1 MAQDIFSQFE
11 DKEEEDD
18 PFASFVDEDIP
29 RPKSVQSTPRN
40 FAVDDSL
47 QSVKTEPTFWQRI
60 DEPLTDLPSRAA
72 RPVANMMDQPILN
85 ASPEGNDGLLDKLKV
100 FNSQLRGFGAG
111 AVQAVGDFATRMTS
125 PLELGMT
132 LATGGASIARRGGLM
147 GLSRGLEA
155 ANLLGSTVDAGL
167 GAKEIIQADD
177 NSGRLSGLARIGG
190 AGTNALGGLKG
201 LKGIAENVP
210 PAALP
215 ELETTA
221 LKTLK
226 NEVVPEAVE
235 SPKLQLERQPVIQP
249 QGSVNIDN
257 TVDDMFNEALAARA
271 SEVPQAPRVP
281 QKPKIRVK
289 FNPET
294 NSLEPDLNDSLTATV
309 VKAAKTGEAVPQ
321 RNRIDPDT
329 EVDLNDVYQGTM
341 FQLESD
347 YKPMTRFAAEGVD
360 IPTARKME
368 DARQG
373 EMVDARAPESELK
386 AKGRAGDLTN
396 ANQQEFPGN
405 FREPKEPEWMPGG
418 KPVKHPESTKAEEV
432 LGLTRALQSTFDL
445 SFPLRQGRTL
455 MHTKGWWN
463 AWGDSIRSIGS
474 EQTYKAVNDSIA
486 NRPNFRGRVHRKADG
501 SIDYVEKSLA
511 QEAGLYIGDLQN
523 SREEALGS
531 ALAEKIP
538 GIGRYVRGSNR
549 AYNAFA
555 NKLRA
560 DVFDDLIAKNPHAK
574 TDLVVAR
581 AIADYV
587 NNASGRGNLG
597 KFEAAAKHFNE
608 MFFSPRLMKSRFHMM
623 NPRNLAFSRPEV
635 RNEYLKSMGLLAS
648 TWITAAKLAEYGGA
662 EVSWDP
668 ESSDFGKIKIGNT
681 RIDPGA
687 GFQQPLVLMYRL
699 TKGVPQK
706 LLYGEGR
713 YSESPL
719 RTTGSDA
726 LNFLEGKLSPNA
738 RLISELASAEKG
750 KKPFEVGDQALK
762 SIMPITIQGFS
773 ELAQE
778 DPDLLPLIGLDA
790 LGIGVSTYE
799 KGKERSRLLP
809 ESIFPRRNDL
819 SFPLR

>member
-1 MAQDIFSQFE
+1 MAGQIINPDDE
-11 DKEEEDD
+11 RVDDEEWVDD
-18 PFASFVDEDIP
+18 EPITPQPIE
-29 RPKSVQSTPRN
+29 RPKPQLLGLDEP
-40 FAVDDSL
+40 AV
-47 QSVKTEPTFWQRI
+47 KPPTLWERL
-60 DEPLTDLPSRAA
+60 DTPLTDLPSR
-72 RPVANMMDQPILN
+72 VAKVGADKIDE
-85 ASPEGNDGLLDKLKV
+85 PELDSSFPRLK
-100 FNSQLRGFGAG
+100 GFAAG
-111 AVQAVGDFATRMTS
+111 ALQGIGDLATRMTS

-132 LATGGASIARRGGLM
+132 LATGGASIARRSGLM

-201 LKGIAENVP
+201 LKGVAEKVP

-215 ELETTA
+215 ELETTP

-226 NEVVPEAVE
+226 NEVVPEVVE
-235 SPKLQLERQPVIQP
+235 PPKLQLERQPIIQP

-257 TVDDMFNEALAARA
+257 TVDDMFNEALTARA
-271 SEVPQAPRVP
+271 SEVPQVPQAP

-294 NSLEPDLNDSLTATV
+294 NSLEPDLNDPLTATV

-329 EVDLNDVYQGTM
+329 EVDL
-341 FQLESD
+341 
-347 YKPMTRFAAEGVD
+347 
-360 IPTARKME
+360 
-368 DARQG
+368 
-373 EMVDARAPESELK
+373 
-386 AKGRAGDLTN
+386 
-396 ANQQEFPGN
+396 
-405 FREPKEPEWMPGG
+405 EPEWMPGG

-474 EQTYKAVNDSIA
+474 EQTYKAVNESIA

-501 SIDYVEKSLA
+501 SIDHVEQSLA
-511 QEAGLYIGDLQN
+511 QKAGLYIGDLQN
-523 SREEALGS
+523 LREEALGS

-574 TDLVVAR
+574 TDLVAAR

-719 RTTGSDA
+719 RTAGSDA

-738 RLISELASAEKG
+738 RLVSELASAERG

-762 SIMPITIQGFS
+762 SVAPIVIQGFS

-790 LGIGVSTYE
+790 LGIGISTYE
-799 KGKERSRLLP
+799 KGKKRSRLLP
-809 ESIFPRRNDL
+809 ESIFPRKSDL